1 MLVHYQMVL
10 GSTGEVK
17 VFGNWFKLHYILNE
31 GMAFGIRFGH
41 EYGKPGL
48 TLFRLVAVVF
58 MAIYLYRMA
67 KKKKGLNPGLLWCIA
82 LILGGAIG
90 NVIDSTF
97 YGVWLNNAP
106 PDAIT
111 PWFHGKVIDMFYLD
125 IWEGFVADWVP
136 FPQRDAFG
144 MGGKKVALLPIFN
157 LADAAIFTGIFM
169 ILVFQKK
176 FLGK

>member
-10 GSTGEVK
+10 GSTGEIK
-17 VFGNWFKLHYILNE
+17 IFGDWFKLHYILNE

-41 EYGKPGL
+41 EYAKPGL
-48 TLFRLVAVVF
+48 TFFRLVAVVF
-58 MAIYLYRMA
+58 MAIYLFRMA
-67 KKKKGLNPGLLWCIA
+67 KKGLKPGLLWCIA
-82 LILGGAIG
+82 LILGGATG

-111 PWFHGKVIDMFYLD
+111 PWLHGKVVDMFYLD

-136 FPQRDAFG
+136 FW
-144 MGGKKVALLPIFN
+144 GGKKVALWPIFN
-157 LADAAIFTGIFM
+157 IADAAIFTGIFM
-169 ILVFQKK
+169 IPAFQKK
-176 FLGK
+176 FLRK